1 MTSIISTTML
11 SKLKQLLGITG
22 NEQDPLLQLVLQTVN
37 DEIVNYCNLDQMPIL
52 LENVAVRMAADMWR
66 SERYGVEHIPPTA
79 KSVSRGDV
87 STSFDTKPVA
97 DIRGVKDIV
106 DNYKVQLQAFRKL
119 RW

>member
-1 MTSIISTTML
+1 MTSKISTTML
-11 SKLKQLLGITG
+11 TKLKQVLGITG
-22 NEQDPLLQLVLQTVN
+22 TEQDSLLQLVLETVC
-37 DEIVNYCNLDQMPIL
+37 DEIFNYCNLDQMPVL

-66 SERYGVEHIPPTA
+66 SERYGSEQLPPAA

-87 STSFDTKPVA
+87 STSFDTKPIG

-106 DNYKVQLQAFRKL
+106 DNYKVQLQAFRKP